1 MRYSALMAVF
11 NQRYFAYT
19 GLLALFGLLTACGD
33 RGPEQK
39 GPQQQMPKVSI
50 VEVEPQSVPRLLD
63 MTGRTRAHTVAEIR
77 PQVEGIIE
85 ARLFTEGA
93 TVAKGDVLYQIDDA
107 SYQAIYDNASAAVAQ
122 SEAVLTNAQLKVK
135 RNRRLVKINAV
146 SEQVL
151 DDALAAEREALAN
164 LAANKAALKSASIN
178 LERTQIKAPIDGV
191 IGRSTI
197 TEGALVSANQPQALA
212 TLQQLA
218 PIYVDF
224 SVPSAKAM
232 SLKANLQAADSPM
245 PVTLLLNNARPY
257 PHQGEIIL
265 SEFEVDPTTDSVVIR
280 AQFANPDHHL
290 LPGMFIH
297 GRVENGVSENRFL
310 VPAVALQRDPVGKPF
325 VYVLDENQ
333 QVQARPVVPERLHQE
348 SWVIKDGLKTDDKVV
363 TEGLQMLRP
372 GIQVQLADNGKK

>member
-1 MRYSALMAVF
+1 MRYLASISAFTPSSFTALAAVTV
-11 NQRYFAYT
+11 AMLIT
-19 GLLALFGLLTACGD
+19 GCSQEEASSA
-33 RGPEQK
+33 GP
-39 GPQQQMPKVSI
+39 GQQPPSVS
-50 VEVEPQSVPRLLD
+50 VVTMTPTSVPRQLD

-93 TVAKGDVLYQIDDA
+93 TVAKDDVLYQIDDA
-107 SYQAIYDNASAAVAQ
+107 SYQAIYENASAAVAQ

-135 RNRRLVKINAV
+135 RNRRLVRIDAV

-164 LAANKAALKSASIN
+164 LAANKAALKSARIN
-178 LERTQIKAPIDGV
+178 LERTQIKAPINGV

-197 TEGALVSANQPQALA
+197 TEGALVSANQAQALA
-212 TLQQLA
+212 KLQQLD

-232 SLKANLQAADSPM
+232 ALKAHLQAAESSM
-245 PVTLLLNNARPY
+245 PVTLLLNGAETY
-257 PHQGEIIL
+257 PHPGEIIL

-290 LPGMFIH
+290 LPGMFVH
-297 GRVENGVSENRFL
+297 GRIQNGSSDNRFL
-310 VPAVALQRDPVGKPF
+310 IPAVALQRDPVGKPF
-325 VYVLDENQ
+325 VYVLGDDNT
-333 QVQARPVVPERLHQE
+333 VQARPVTPTRLHQQ
-348 SWVIKDGLKTDDKVV
+348 SWVIKNGLNDGDRVI

-372 GIQVQLADNGKK
+372 GMPVKLTQASE